1 MGCCLAR
8 PKASQLNE
16 VRVPENIVPAY
27 SMQHS
32 SPEELSIIYGE
43 DSNTGFSLLSL
54 EDLDDDE
61 VWSRVKFAET
71 VEADQEG
78 WKDRARDNSISIR
91 TKLYSF
97 KNITNEVLMGD
108 LNFHCRVPEHMLID
122 LLNSKEK
129 RMEWDK
135 TITLMQIQESN
146 DPSDFVVFTR
156 MEMMLIVK
164 RYYVERRLIRR
175 YKNSVVIVN
184 YSMHLHEDLVPKSIQ
199 EGATFVNLV
208 AGLYFIRE
216 KEEGTEMRMILMLEP
231 LKNTSYSSI
240 TINGVKSW
248 MNTLRKKVLNEVRLS
263 IQKN

>member
-1 MGCCLAR
+1 MGCCIAR
-8 PKASQLNE
+8 PKVSLPHQ
-16 VRVPENIVPAY
+16 VRVPETIVPVFT
-27 SMQHS
+27 MQEDS
-32 SPEELSIIYGE
+32 SQELSILIGE
-43 DSNTGFSLLSL
+43 DYNTSLPLSSL

-78 WKDRARDNSISIR
+78 WKDRSRDNGIAIR
-91 TKLYSF
+91 TKLFSF
-97 KNITNEVLMGD
+97 NNITNEVLMGD
-108 LNFHCRVPEHMLID
+108 LNFQCKVSEHMLID

-135 TITLMQIQESN
+135 TITLMEIQESN
-146 DPSDFVVFTR
+146 DPSDAVVFTR

-184 YSMHLHEDLVPKSIQ
+184 YSIHLPHDLVPKSIQ

-216 KEEGTEMRMILMLEP
+216 KEEGTVMRMILMIEP
-231 LKNTSYSSI
+231 LKNTTYSSI

-248 MNTLRKKVLNEVRLS
+248 MNTLRKKVLNEVNLS
-263 IQKN
+263 SQKN

>member
-1 MGCCLAR
+1 MGCCIAR
-8 PKASQLNE
+8 PKVSLLNE
-16 VRVPENIVPAY
+16 VRVPEIIAPTHFI
-27 SMQHS
+27 QQS
-32 SPEELSIIYGE
+32 SSGELSIINRE
-43 DSNTGFSLLSL
+43 DSITIPTLLSL
-54 EDLDDDE
+54 EDLDDCE
-61 VWSRVKFAET
+61 VWNRVKFAEM

-78 WKDRARDNSISIR
+78 WKDRSRDNSITIR
-91 TKLYSF
+91 TKLFSF
-97 KNITNEVLMGD
+97 NNITNEVLMGD
-108 LNFHCRVPEHMLID
+108 LNFHCKVPEHLLID

-146 DPSDFVVFTR
+146 DPSDVVVFTR

-184 YSMHLHEDLVPKSIQ
+184 YSMHLPEVLVPKSIQ

-208 AGLYFIRE
+208 AGLYFIRD
-216 KEEGTEMRMILMLEP
+216 KEEGTVMRMILMLEP
-231 LKNTSYSSI
+231 LKNTTYSSI

-248 MNTLRKKVLNEVRLS
+248 MNTLRKKVLNEVSLS
-263 IQKN
+263 SQKN

>member
-8 PKASQLNE
+8 PRASILDE
-16 VRVPENIVPAY
+16 VRVPEVRDPVY
-27 SMQHS
+27 SIQHS
-32 SPEELSIIYGE
+32 SPDELSIILGE

-54 EDLDDDE
+54 EETDDEE

-71 VEADQEG
+71 VEAEQEG
-78 WKDRARDNSISIR
+78 WKDRSRDNSILIR
-91 TKLYSF
+91 TKLFSF
-97 KNITNEVLMGD
+97 NNITNEVLMGD
-108 LNFHCRVPEHMLID
+108 LNFHCKVPEHLLID

-146 DPSDFVVFTR
+146 DPSDVVVFTR

-184 YSMHLHEDLVPKSIQ
+184 YSMHLPDDLVPKSIQ

-216 KEEGTEMRMILMLEP
+216 REEGTVMRMILMLEP
-231 LKNTSYSSI
+231 LKNTTYSSI

-248 MNTLRKKVLNEVRLS
+248 MNTLRKKVLNEVSLC